1 MTAQITVD
9 ETGIKVPEADE
20 IKTAIQG
27 VFVNAFGSSL
37 SLDDATP
44 QGVLIDGI
52 TQQKELD
59 NAELLYFFNQLNPD
73 TADGVFQDALASI
86 YFLQRKVA
94 THSVVNCVC
103 TGLEGTVLNG
113 VSSGNP
119 AMAQSTNGDLFQC
132 LTGGTIPSSGS
143 ITLAF
148 GAVETGPIPVAS
160 NTVNK
165 IYSVVSGW
173 DSVNNTTAGVIGTD
187 KESRA
192 NFAKRIKDSLA
203 LNATGS
209 LSSVLAHVAACEG
222 VTHVRVDENDT
233 DGIVTK
239 NGVSL
244 NPHSIYICQYG
255 ATDTNKL
262 AEAIYNSKSAG
273 CDTNGTN
280 ICEYFEPAT
289 GVTYQYKYYIP
300 TTQNIYIKV
309 NTTTALSSST
319 QQQVKE
325 ALLKNFDGED
335 GSGET
340 AITIGTTF
348 YASRFYKVVSGLANG
363 SIIVNNIKISKDGI
377 NWEDSL
383 SFNMNVL
390 PVLDIDSESPE
401 YIIFE
406 VAQ

>member
-1 MTAQITVD
+1 MTAQIKVD
-9 ETGIKVPEADE
+9 ETGVKAPQASE
-20 IKTAIQG
+20 IKEAIQG
-27 VFVNAFGSSL
+27 VFINAFGTDL

-52 TQQKELD
+52 TEQKELD

-73 TADGVFQDALASI
+73 TADGIFQDALASI

-94 THSVVNCVC
+94 THSIVNCVC
-103 TGLEGTVLNG
+103 SGLEGTVING

-119 AMAQSTNGDLFQC
+119 AMAQSVNGDLFQC
-132 LTGGTIPSSGS
+132 LTGGTIPATGS

-173 DSVNNTTAGVIGTD
+173 DSINNTDAGVIGSD

-192 NFAKRIKDSLA
+192 NFSKRIKDSLA
-203 LNATGS
+203 INATGS
-209 LSSVLAHVAACEG
+209 LSSVLAHVAACDG
-222 VTHVRVDENDT
+222 VTHIRVEENDT
-233 DGIVTK
+233 DSSVIK
-239 NGVSL
+239 NGVLL

-255 ATDTNKL
+255 ATNTDEL

-289 GVTYQYKYYIP
+289 GVTYQYRYYIP
-300 TTQNIYIKV
+300 TTENIYIKV
-309 NTTTALSSST
+309 STTTALSSAT
-319 QQQVKE
+319 QEQVKD
-325 ALLKNFDGED
+325 ALLSNFNGED

-348 YASRFYKVVSGLANG
+348 YASRFYKVISSLANNT
-363 SIIVNNIKISKDGI
+363 IVVNTIKISKDGI

-383 SFNMNVL
+383 SFNMNIL

-401 YIIFE
+401 YVIFE
-406 VAQ
+406 VVQ